1 MSCPACELFEE
12 GLGGYNQMEH
22 YGYCMPSGNYNFHEY
37 NNNNYIIC
45 DNGIPCYE
53 ISKMEMEWLLKTHKL
68 NENIGISMRELK
80 CTRHYLY
87 GFLLKEEE
95 TSSDIFNLVY
105 ACEIIKDI
113 FIGLIYNETKREYYF
128 RKITNKLVNNNN
140 APYSANNKYKI
151 LSNKFKAPGQFWNLI
166 TL

>member
-12 GLGGYNQMEH
+12 GIGGYNQMEH
-22 YGYCMPSGNYNFHEY
+22 YGYCMPSGNYNFHEC
-37 NNNNYIIC
+37 NNNNYMIC

-53 ISKMEMEWLLKTHKL
+53 ISKMEMEWLLRRHKL

-80 CTRHYLY
+80 CTRNYLY

-95 TSSDIFNLVY
+95 NSSDIFNIIY
-105 ACEIIKDI
+105 ACEIIGDI
-113 FIGLIYNETKREYYF
+113 FIGLIYNKTKKEYYF